1 MNNMETQIWN
11 KENQMETVDFLKY
24 LQNDDFSASTPHSTN
39 VVMPPQ
45 QKAHFY
51 QKNYKDPG
59 QKSATLQVTQKQD
72 FAQQMYG
79 YHQPEQQQ
87 YPLVSCMQFPYSQV
101 SSQQWISSP
110 PNMPDAQLA
119 ASHCNPALDHVQ
131 LQVNKETRSNIST
144 FVHPDT
150 SLDSQPF
157 DEYYAQALDNACD
170 FAADMYVGPKIIRN
184 AANDNHSYIA
194 LQQACDDFNAN
205 ANVPVNG
212 QIPQGAQQ
220 NVCDFAADMYVG
232 PKMISNATI
241 ENHSYQALQQACYD
255 ADANVPVSAQTPQAA
270 QQTAFDF
277 AAVMCKNPKNIR
289 TAVNGNHSY
298 PALQQACDDFNADAN
313 VPVSAKTPDSITR
326 SKHLFTDKEAL
337 YLEQVFVEDKSP
349 DREKC
354 EKLAKD
360 LHVPRDKVYNWFKNR
375 RKRKSRF
382 DHIRLAEGD
391 SQHRR
396 YRTTFTPTQLQTLT
410 DTFNKKKHLET
421 DELEQLAQK
430 LELKPV
436 IVKNWFKNKRN
447 GSKKKNITNKSQH

>member
-157 DEYYAQALDNACD
+157 DEYYAQALDNA
-170 FAADMYVGPKIIRN
+170 
-184 AANDNHSYIA
+184 
-194 LQQACDDFNAN
+194 
-205 ANVPVNG
+205 
-212 QIPQGAQQ
+212 
-220 NVCDFAADMYVG
+220 CDFAADMYVG